1 MALVK
6 TPIALYRAGKN
17 SGPRLEHFST
27 TSAEIVIQ
35 SRAGIDWVLGPRQGG
50 ASTVAAP
57 ISLNNVVWYVLPAG
71 TTYDDADL
79 FLWTDYPDHWSW
91 EPAQDM
97 LRTAYLAALTALNP
111 EFIRV

>member
-27 TSAEIVIQ
+27 ANPEIVVQ
-35 SRAGIDWVLGPRQGG
+35 SRAGIAWVLGPRQGG

-71 TTYDDADL
+71 TTYDDAEL
-79 FLWTDYPDHWSW
+79 FLWTDYPGHWSW
-91 EPAQDM
+91 EPARDM
-97 LRTAYLAALTALNP
+97 QLAAYSAALAALNP